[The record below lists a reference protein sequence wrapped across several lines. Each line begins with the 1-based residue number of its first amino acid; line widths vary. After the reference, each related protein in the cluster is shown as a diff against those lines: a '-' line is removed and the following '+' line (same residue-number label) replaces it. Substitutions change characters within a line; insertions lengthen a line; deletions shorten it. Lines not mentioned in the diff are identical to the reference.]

1 MLSTIEAIKG
11 KIIGITIADKSKT
24 SADDSKTS
32 IYRPA
37 IQLLLTLD
45 GEETS
50 WSNQDAPVRVSIPY
64 IPKAGELK
72 NLESIVLCYMDA
84 KGNIITIPNGYYDQG
99 TGRIN
104 FRTKHFGNFGVAYK
118 KIDFKDVKDD
128 AWYYKAVSFMS
139 AREITKGTGNDNFSP
154 DSKLTRGQF
163 ITMMMR
169 AYDIEANTN
178 LVDNFS
184 DAGNTWYT
192 GYLARAKMLGISD
205 GVGNNMF
212 APDKEITRQEMFTLL
227 YNTLR
232 VIKQLP
238 EIKESE
244 DDKKTLL
251 YFEDGRQIASW
262 AIEAMNFLVETGT
275 VNGNLGKLTPLGI
288 STRAEMS
295 QVLYNLMTK

>member
-1 MLSTIEAIKG
+1 
-11 KIIGITIADKSKT
+11 
-24 SADDSKTS
+24 
-32 IYRPA
+32 
-37 IQLLLTLD
+37 
-45 GEETS
+45 
-50 WSNQDAPVRVSIPY
+50 
-64 IPKAGELK
+64 
-72 NLESIVLCYMDA
+72 
-84 KGNIITIPNGYYDQG
+84 
-99 TGRIN
+99 
-104 FRTKHFGNFGVAYK
+104 
-118 KIDFKDVKDD
+118 
-128 AWYYKAVSFMS
+128 MS